1 MHTTQIDDVAGLL
14 KAMAHPIRLKILC
27 LLRDEELSVCQLQA
41 NVQTTNGNISQHLS
55 ILRNHGIIACRKDAN
70 FIYNRIADP
79 RISQLMEN
87 LQTLFCVTTESN
99 NEIAM
104 QEDGE

>member
-1 MHTTQIDDVAGLL
+1 MHTTQIDDVASLL

-41 NVQTTNGNISQHLS
+41 TVQTTNGNISQHLS
-55 ILRNHGIIACRKDAN
+55 ILRNHGIIACRKDAS

-79 RISQLMEN
+79 RVSQLMES
-87 LQTLFCVTTESN
+87 LQTLFCVTSESSS
-99 NEIAM
+99 ETAL
-104 QEDGE
+104 QEETG